1 MPKPI
6 VPKLSTSVVIPAK
19 DEARNIGW
27 VLQRMPS
34 FVDEVIV
41 VDGLSR
47 DGTLEV
53 AKMITP
59 DVIAIHELRPGKG
72 AALRAGLGAA
82 TGDCVVILDADGS
95 MDPAEIERYVRSM
108 ADGADLVKGSRFTPG
123 GGSADIT
130 LLRTLGNRAL
140 LGLANRLFGTTF
152 SELCYGYMAIRRSA
166 INHLDLDADGFEIE
180 TQIVTRSVRA
190 NLRIAEIPSQ
200 ELARRY
206 GQSNLR
212 TFRDG
217 WRVLRTIVTE
227 WRRPGQPVPSR
238 PPVVVEPEGSAVGSR
253 SARSASSSA

>member
-1 MPKPI
+1 MPEPI
-6 VPKLSTSVVIPAK
+6 VPTLSTSVVIPAK

-53 AKMITP
+53 AKMIAP
-59 DVIAIHELRPGKG
+59 DVIAVHELRPGKG
-72 AALRAGLGAA
+72 AALRAGFDAA

-95 MDPAEIERYVRSM
+95 MDPVEMERFVRSV
-108 ADGADLVKGSRFTPG
+108 ALGADLVKGSRFAPG
-123 GGSADIT
+123 GGSTDIT
-130 LLRTLGNRAL
+130 RLRTIGNRGL
-140 LGLANRLFGTTF
+140 LGLTNRLFGTTF
-152 SELCYGYMAIRRSA
+152 TELCYGYMAIRRSE
-166 INHLDLDADGFEIE
+166 IDRLELTADGFEIE

-190 NLRIAEIPSQ
+190 GLRIAEVPSQ
-200 ELARRY
+200 ELERRH

-217 WRVLRTIVTE
+217 WRVLRTIFTE
-227 WRRPGQPVPSR
+227 WRRPVERVQARRPVS
-238 PPVVVEPEGSAVGSR
+238 VEAEELFTRWEAEIGV
-253 SARSASSSA
+253 